1 MDYPTTTTEQDTQ
14 TQNVQPQDT
23 SGGQQISTPSS
34 QGSGLLQTDNTQ
46 DSLYSNGQPLTD
58 QTPDEFS
65 MATQEPSEDQLTV
78 ESRLTNLLQK
88 DNPYMVAARESLKRQ
103 SNARD
108 LLNSSITASAAE
120 KAAIEAALPIAQQ
133 DANYYQEKGLQGQQ
147 GLIQSG
153 LYTKQGEIS
162 SGLSKQEY
170 EQESALKESA
180 YEQEKALKE
189 AEYKQETALKQDDIE
204 WNKLELNA
212 KMQVEYDNLDQSN
225 KDRFDNTMNSI
236 SDSYMQDYLEIM
248 LNPNFESDKDRQAAI
263 DILNEVT
270 QNRYEIAGQI
280 AGIELD
286 WGDSTAMTPA

>member
-14 TQNVQPQDT
+14 TQNIQQQDT
-23 SGGQQISTPSS
+23 SSGQQISTPSS
-34 QGSGLLQTDNTQ
+34 QGSGLLQVDNTQ

-58 QTPDEFS
+58 QTPDEFAI
-65 MATQEPSEDQLTV
+65 ATKEPSEDQLTV

-88 DNPYMVAARESLKRQ
+88 DNPYLTVARESAKRQ
-103 SNARD
+103 ANARG
-108 LLNSSITASAAE
+108 LLNTSIAASSGE

-162 SGLSKQEY
+162 SGLSKQQY
-170 EQESALKESA
+170 EQEAALKESA

-189 AEYKQETALKQDDIE
+189 AEYKQETALKQADIE

-248 LNPNFESDKDRQAAI
+248 LNPNFEGDKDRQAAI

-286 WGDSTAMTPA
+286 WGDSAAMTPA